1 MNKFHLLLCLIL
13 GAFIFSGCS
22 DAKSRPLATVDG
34 KVITIGDFEKRLAE
48 LPPYYKTFAT
58 QRQKD
63 FLDDM
68 IAKQLLYKEALRRGL
83 DRDADVRELLKEA
96 RQKILIAKLIEVEEK
111 KKHYVGEE
119 QIREFY
125 ELRKNDF
132 VNPLK
137 LRASHIQVETESQAN
152 DILQKLKSGGDFG
165 ELARQYSKDPSMQN
179 GGDIGYFTKGQLL
192 PEIESAVFELKIG
205 EISDLIR
212 TQIGYHIIKLTDR
225 IEPHVAELS
234 EVRKKIEKELNN
246 KAQKD
251 TFESLIKNLRS
262 KTRIK
267 VNDKL
272 LEGGFK

>member
-1 MNKFHLLLCLIL
+1 MNKFHLLLYMIL
-13 GAFIFSGCS
+13 GAVIFSGCGDGKGRS
-22 DAKSRPLATVDG
+22 LATVDG
-34 KVITIGDFEKRLAE
+34 KVITVGDFEKRMAD
-48 LPPYYKTFAT
+48 LPPYYKTLAI
-58 QRQKD
+58 QRKKD

-68 IAKQLLYKEALRRGL
+68 ITEQLLCKEALRRGI

-96 RQKILIAKLIEVEEK
+96 RQKILVAKLIEIEEK
-111 KKHYVGEE
+111 KKHNVGEE
-119 QIREFY
+119 QIKEFY
-125 ELRKNDF
+125 ESHKNDF

-137 LRASHIQVETESQAN
+137 LRASHIQVESESQAN
-152 DILQKLKSGGDFG
+152 DILQKLKTGGDFE

-192 PEIESAVFELKIG
+192 PDIEAAAFELKIG
-205 EISDLIR
+205 EISAVIKTR
-212 TQIGYHIIKLTDR
+212 IGYHIIKLTDR
-225 IEPHVAELS
+225 IEPHAAELS
-234 EVRKKIEKELNN
+234 EVMKTIEKELNK

-272 LEGGFK
+272 LVPSL